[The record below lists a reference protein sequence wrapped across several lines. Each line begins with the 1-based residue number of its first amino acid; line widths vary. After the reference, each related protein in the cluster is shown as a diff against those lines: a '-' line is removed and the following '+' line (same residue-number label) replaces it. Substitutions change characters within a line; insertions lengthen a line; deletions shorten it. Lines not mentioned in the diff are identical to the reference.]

1 MKARLFLDGRPIDA
15 EDIVIT
21 GQLTADGMKV
31 FNQLREFWPC
41 EVIVCDEA
49 EARWRMSQECN
60 LLVWTYRAT
69 CWFAFSRTWDT
80 LAN

>member
-1 MKARLFLDGRPIDA
+1 MKALMFLEGRIVD
-15 EDIVIT
+15 DIVIT
-21 GQLTADGMKV
+21 GIVTDAGVKILGQAEV
-31 FNQLREFWPC
+31 FWPC

-60 LLVWTYRAT
+60 LLVWTFRAT